1 MKWKQK
7 EENFRKWNTDRHRY
21 LPDVCTHTLYVHNVL
36 SQNESCTDSHFSRL
50 SVCLSVCLSFCPSF
64 LLFFCPFVS
73 VLIFLSFY
81 LLVFSVNLPFIMST
95 RLSFNLSLLLSS
107 SLYSSF
113 FCFCVCLVL
122 FSFRR
127 VCVHSNCISHLPWKK
142 FKSKC
147 GKNINE
153 SRWHFNHYRSFS
165 VNVISSNFG
174 SLFKYLNVS
183 VYTSWRRG
191 ER

>member
-1 MKWKQK
+1 
-7 EENFRKWNTDRHRY
+7 
-21 LPDVCTHTLYVHNVL
+21 
-36 SQNESCTDSHFSRL
+36 
-50 SVCLSVCLSFCPSF
+50 
-64 LLFFCPFVS
+64 
-73 VLIFLSFY
+73 
-81 LLVFSVNLPFIMST
+81 
-95 RLSFNLSLLLSS
+95 
-107 SLYSSF
+107 
-113 FCFCVCLVL
+113 
-122 FSFRR
+122 

-153 SRWHFNHYRSFS
+153 SSWHFNHYRSFS